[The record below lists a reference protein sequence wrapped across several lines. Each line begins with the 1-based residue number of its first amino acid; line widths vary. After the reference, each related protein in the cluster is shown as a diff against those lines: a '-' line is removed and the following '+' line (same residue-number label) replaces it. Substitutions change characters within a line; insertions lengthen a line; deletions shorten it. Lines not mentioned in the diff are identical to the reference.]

1 MTEQKVLSE
10 FEKGVLSIMQNA
22 VTDTI
27 KARMTEYGSPLKPI
41 IDDAFKVHAD
51 TIRKIM
57 YDAMGEAINDGN
69 FKESVKQ
76 AFYHKVARGL
86 VDGIAG
92 SVDKAINQFKQ
103 DPTIKAKMVLAIE
116 TIISGL
122 EKVKD

>member
-1 MTEQKVLSE
+1 MTEFDKQVLT
-10 FEKGVLSIMQNA
+10 IMQNA
-22 VTDTI
+22 VSDTI

-41 IDDAFKVHAD
+41 IDDAFKVHAE

-57 YDAMGEAINDGN
+57 YESMGEAISDGN

-86 VDGIAG
+86 VDGISG

-116 TIISGL
+116 QIIKS
-122 EKVKD
+122 V